1 MWRTV
6 HVDVTTIP
14 WYVYSGISMAVRIN
28 SNEVLIATTI
38 VYAGIFS
45 VPTHSCILPRS
56 PTWVILLYSCN
67 TLPMVCHITL
77 QMVNNTHTL
86 QHKTDQ
92 ALHQC
97 VARSKPC
104 HRYTGKTIN
113 QLSKSTIL
121 SYTVQSALVVDI
133 IPLCQSCAWL
143 LCTQVRN

>member
-6 HVDVTTIP
+6 HVDVTTIL
-14 WYVYSGISMAVRIN
+14 WYVYSGISMAVRID

-38 VYAGIFS
+38 VYRGYAGIFS
-45 VPTHSCILPRS
+45 VPTHSCTLPRS

-67 TLPMVCHITL
+67 TLPMICHIAL

-97 VARSKPC
+97 VERSKPC
-104 HRYTGKTIN
+104 HRYTGKTTIN
-113 QLSKSTIL
+113 QLSKSTII
-121 SYTVQSALVVDI
+121 QNALVVDI
-133 IPLCQSCAWL
+133 IPLCHSCAWL